1 MQNNTQHF
9 NIVLT
14 KKVDLQI
21 YKRCDFNVCIGNN
34 LLYNREVVK
43 IN

>member
-1 MQNNTQHF
+1 MQNNTL

-21 YKRCDFNVCIGNN
+21 YKRCDFNVCIGN
-34 LLYNREVVK
+34 RPM
-43 IN
+43 I

>member
-21 YKRCDFNVCIGNN
+21 YKRCDFNVMGND
-34 LLYNREVVK
+34 L
-43 IN
+43 

>member
-21 YKRCDFNVCIGNN
+21 YK
-34 LLYNREVVK
+34 
-43 IN
+43 

>member
-21 YKRCDFNVCIGNN
+21 YKRCD
-34 LLYNREVVK
+34 
-43 IN
+43 

>member
-21 YKRCDFNVCIGNN
+21 YKRC
-34 LLYNREVVK
+34 
-43 IN
+43 

>member
-9 NIVLT
+9 NIGLT

-21 YKRCDFNVCIGNN
+21 YKRCDF
-34 LLYNREVVK
+34 
-43 IN
+43 

>member
-14 KKVDLQI
+14 KKVDIQI
-21 YKRCDFNVCIGNN
+21 YKRCDFNVCIGN
-34 LLYNREVVK
+34 RPM
-43 IN
+43 I

>member
-21 YKRCDFNVCIGNN
+21 YKRCDF
-34 LLYNREVVK
+34 
-43 IN
+43 

>member
-21 YKRCDFNVCIGNN
+21 YKR
-34 LLYNREVVK
+34 
-43 IN
+43 

>member
-21 YKRCDFNVCIGNN
+21 YKRCDFNVYIGN
-34 LLYNREVVK
+34 RPM
-43 IN
+43 I

>member
-14 KKVDLQI
+14 KVDLQI
-21 YKRCDFNVCIGNN
+21 YKRCDFNVCIGN
-34 LLYNREVVK
+34 RPM
-43 IN
+43 I